1 MSPFKSFVST
11 TSLFQMDPL
20 SSHEKV
26 DTREGFYESFSLGS
40 SPDLKKMDAETI
52 NEVCINLFKLFP
64 KLLAPVWD
72 YW

>member
-20 SSHEKV
+20 PSHEKV

-40 SPDLKKMDAETI
+40 SPDPKKMDAETI
-52 NEVCINLFKLFP
+52 DDLVANRKTARP
-64 KLLAPVWD
+64 
-72 YW
+72 